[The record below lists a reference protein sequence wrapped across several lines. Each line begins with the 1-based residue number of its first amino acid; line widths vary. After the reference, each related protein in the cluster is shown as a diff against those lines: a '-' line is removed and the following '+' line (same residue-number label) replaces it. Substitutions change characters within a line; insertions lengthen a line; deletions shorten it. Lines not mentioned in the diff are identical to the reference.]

1 MRPPATRVHVVDT
14 PLLPI
19 FNSAPAVVR
28 GYERRVEMVKNMNES
43 KKVLHFPTVAQ
54 PNIEEVLDRFLK
66 DQQKRLKT
74 RTFNRYEE
82 VIDLLRHCLNG
93 HGYYEL
99 DNSSEVALYEKLYF
113 QRNLEFCC
121 IFGPDKVLS
130 SLANFLNYF
139 MIRKVMASEALL
151 QASGIV
157 TKKLVKWLE
166 ENGFIGSE
174 MAERGMR
181 LAAEAAREL
190 PAAER
195 LARLLYEYA
204 QSHAPRYWTSE
215 LDDYF
220 IIDQINPGI
229 LILSGTA
236 GSGIVEVRVPKE
248 ITEHCRKGWQVN
260 LLLGKTRNGWC
271 ILETGNVYPN

>member
-1 MRPPATRVHVVDT
+1 
-14 PLLPI
+14 
-19 FNSAPAVVR
+19 
-28 GYERRVEMVKNMNES
+28 MVLKMSES
-43 KKVLHFPTVAQ
+43 KKVLNFPTVSR
-54 PNIEEVLDRFLK
+54 PNIEDVLTLFLK

-74 RTFNRYEE
+74 RSFNRYEE

-93 HGYYEL
+93 NGYHDL
-99 DNSSEVALYEKLYF
+99 DTSSEVALYEKLYF
-113 QRNLEFCC
+113 QKNLEFCL
-121 IFGPDKVLS
+121 IFGPEKILQ
-130 SLANFLNYF
+130 SLGSFLNYF

-151 QASGIV
+151 QAAGVV

-166 ENGFIGSE
+166 EKGYIDAE
-174 MAERGMR
+174 TAERGIR

-204 QSHAPRYWTSE
+204 QSHAPRYWTAE

-220 IIDQINPGI
+220 TIDQVHPGI
-229 LILSGTA
+229 LILSGVVS
-236 GSGIVEVRVPKE
+236 SGIVEVRIPKE

-271 ILETGNVYPN
+271 ILETGNVYPS

>member
-1 MRPPATRVHVVDT
+1 
-14 PLLPI
+14 
-19 FNSAPAVVR
+19 VR
-28 GYERRVEMVKNMNES
+28 MKRGILVKEMNNT
-43 KKVLHFPTVAQ
+43 KKILYFPKVAH
-54 PNIEEVLDRFLK
+54 PNIEEVLGWFLK

-74 RTFNRYEE
+74 RTLNRYEE

-93 HGYYEL
+93 HGYHEL
-99 DNSSEVALYEKLYF
+99 DNSSDVALYEKLYF
-113 QRNLEFCC
+113 QKNLEFCV
-121 IFGPDKVLS
+121 IFGPEKILNSLS
-130 SLANFLNYF
+130 NFLNYF

-151 QASGIV
+151 QAAGIV

-166 ENGFIGSE
+166 EKDFISRE
-174 MAERGMR
+174 AAERGVR

-220 IIDQINPGI
+220 VIEQIHPGI
-229 LILSGTA
+229 LILSGLAT
-236 GSGIVEVRVPKE
+236 SGIVEVRLPRE
-248 ITEHCRKGWQVN
+248 ITDHCRKGWQVN

>member
-1 MRPPATRVHVVDT
+1 
-14 PLLPI
+14 
-19 FNSAPAVVR
+19 
-28 GYERRVEMVKNMNES
+28 VKKMSES
-43 KKVLHFPTVAQ
+43 NKVIHFPTVSQ
-54 PNIEEVLDRFLK
+54 PSIDDVLAFFLK
-66 DQQKRLKT
+66 DQQKRLKP

-93 HGYYEL
+93 HGYHEL

-113 QRNLEFCC
+113 QKNLEFCF
-121 IFGPDKVLS
+121 IFGPEKIVS
-130 SLANFLNYF
+130 SLPNFLNYF

-151 QASGIV
+151 QAAGVV
-157 TKKLVKWLE
+157 TKKLVRWLE
-166 ENGFIGSE
+166 ENGYIGKE
-174 MAERGMR
+174 IADRVTR

-195 LARLLYEYA
+195 LARLIYEYA
-204 QSHAPRYWTSE
+204 QSHAPRYWTAE

-220 IIDQINPGI
+220 VIDQIHPGI
-229 LILSGTA
+229 LILSGMAT
-236 GSGIVEVRVPKE
+236 SGIIEVRVPKE
-248 ITEHCRKGWQVN
+248 ITDHCRKGWQVN

>member
-1 MRPPATRVHVVDT
+1 
-14 PLLPI
+14 
-19 FNSAPAVVR
+19 
-28 GYERRVEMVKNMNES
+28 MVIKMSES
-43 KKVLHFPTVAQ
+43 KKVLVFPTVSR
-54 PNIEEVLDRFLK
+54 PNIEEVLTLFLK
-66 DQQKRLKT
+66 EQQKRLKT
-74 RTFNRYEE
+74 RTLNRYEE
-82 VIDLLRHCLNG
+82 VVDLLRHCLNG
-93 HGYYEL
+93 HGYHDL

-113 QRNLEFCC
+113 QKNLEFCL
-121 IFGPDKVLS
+121 IFGPEKILS
-130 SLANFLNYF
+130 SLGNFLNYF

-151 QASGIV
+151 QAAGIV

-166 ENGFIGSE
+166 EKDYIDKE
-174 MAERGMR
+174 MADKGIR

-204 QSHAPRYWTSE
+204 QSHAPRYWTAE

-220 IIDQINPGI
+220 LIDQIHPGI
-229 LILSGTA
+229 LILSGVAT
-236 GSGIVEVRVPKE
+236 SGIVEVRVPKE
-248 ITEHCRKGWQVN
+248 ITDHCRKGWQIN